1 MIAAHVSRPVAHVAE
16 RAPELAAHA
25 QWLDTFGLDSAH
37 DYDPF
42 WRRCEEL
49 GVSLASHGSSMG
61 WGSRRSISNYMY
73 NHIGHFA
80 SASEALAK
88 SLFFSGVTR
97 RFPDLR
103 VGFLEGGA
111 AWGATL
117 FADLVGHWE
126 KRNGKAVQNYNPDL
140 IDAKLLYALYQQYG
154 GKEVEARL
162 GDINAVLGGALG
174 VSNNSRRQ

>member
-1 MIAAHVSRPVAHVAE
+1 
-16 RAPELAAHA
+16 
-25 QWLDTFGLDSAH
+25 GLDSEH

-42 WRRCEEL
+42 WARAVAL
-49 GVSLASHGSSMG
+49 KTVLTTHSAGMG
-61 WGSRRSISNYMY
+61 WTSRSSYSTYMY

-117 FADLVGHWE
+117 YADLVGHWE
-126 KRNGKAVQNYNPDL
+126 KRSGAAVQNYNPDL

-154 GKEVEARL
+154 GDEVRERL
-162 GDINAVLGGALG
+162 GDIQQVLGGALG
-174 VSNNSRRQ
+174 VSNNSRRQPQDPHA